1 MLTRLGAKSILARA
15 DVNDATEAR
24 RQAVQHR
31 DALIAA
37 ARAAGI
43 PWTAIQTT
51 AGTASSSAAS
61 SAVRALMD
69 GGDWGAAY
77 ARRVMEARGRQADFQ
92 ADHNGLYIGG
102 QVAGSMLPFVSAGLG
117 ARGALAL
124 AGRGIV
130 GKQAGVAAAKA
141 DPAAEIDLWA
151 GVPPISPEAE
161 DVTALLKPVDGP
173 KPPPSWRACAARAG
187 ASAWPTG
194 RPRASS
200 ASSSG

>member
-1 MLTRLGAKSILARA
+1 MGWRYTDDPSPSPSTAAPNPGGWRYTDAALMRGKTSALGAFASGAA
-15 DVNDATEAR
+15 DGLTLGFGDE
-24 RQAVQHR
+24 
-31 DALIAA
+31 
-37 ARAAGI
+37 
-43 PWTAIQTT
+43 
-51 AGTASSSAAS
+51 AS

-141 DPAAEIDLWA
+141 SRNFAEADRIRADLLARGIVLKDSAAGTTW
-151 GVPPISPEAE
+151 EA
-161 DVTALLKPVDGP
+161 
-173 KPPPSWRACAARAG
+173 
-187 ASAWPTG
+187 AS
-194 RPRASS
+194 
-200 ASSSG
+200 